1 MHSHPTAHPPE
12 TEMNVA
18 APAFKWEWN
27 LNTLAVLAG
36 FAAGFVAWGFTLS
49 QMRNGQEVNADRI
62 SELQTATAAVTAR
75 VDAIEKA
82 SMLQAQFE
90 YRLAQVEKSLDLVD
104 ARFGRITES
113 YSNQF
118 SDMRQQLGAISTQ
131 IALTNQTLNRI
142 EASASPLAPPR

>member
-1 MHSHPTAHPPE
+1 
-12 TEMNVA
+12 MNVA
-18 APAFKWEWN
+18 APVFKWEWN

-49 QMRNGQEVNADRI
+49 EMRNGQQINASRI
-62 SELQTATAAVTAR
+62 TELQAATAAITVR
-75 VDAIEKA
+75 VDTIEKA
-82 SMLQAQFE
+82 SAIQTQFE

-104 ARFGRITES
+104 ARFGRMSES
-113 YSNQF
+113 YTNQF

-142 EASASPLAPPR
+142 EASSNPLVSPK

>member
-1 MHSHPTAHPPE
+1 
-12 TEMNVA
+12 MNVA
-18 APAFKWEWN
+18 APVFKWEWN

-49 QMRNGQEVNADRI
+49 EMRNGQQINASRI
-62 SELQTATAAVTAR
+62 TELQAATAAVTVR

-82 SMLQAQFE
+82 SAIQAQFE
-90 YRLAQVEKSLDLVD
+90 YRLAQVEKAQEVVD
-104 ARFGRITES
+104 ARISRITES

-118 SDMRQQLGAISTQ
+118 SDLRNQLGSISTQ

-142 EASASPLAPPR
+142 EASTTPLVPPK

>member
-1 MHSHPTAHPPE
+1 
-12 TEMNVA
+12 MNMA

-27 LNTLAVLAG
+27 LNTLAVLVG

-49 QMRNGQEVNADRI
+49 QMRNGQEVNAAHID
-62 SELQTATAAVTAR
+62 ELQTLQAATAAR

-82 SMLQAQFE
+82 SAIQAQFE

-104 ARFGRITES
+104 VRFGRITES

-118 SDMRQQLGAISTQ
+118 SDMRNQLGTISTQ

-142 EASASPLAPPR
+142 EASSVPLAPLK

>member
-1 MHSHPTAHPPE
+1 
-12 TEMNVA
+12 MNVA
-18 APAFKWEWN
+18 APVFKWEWN

-49 QMRNGQEVNADRI
+49 EMRNGQQVNAGRI
-62 SELQTATAAVTAR
+62 AELQTATAAVTVR

-82 SMLQAQFE
+82 SAIQAQFE
-90 YRLAQVEKSLDLVD
+90 YRLAQVEKGQETVD
-104 ARFGRITES
+104 ARISRITES

-118 SDMRQQLGAISTQ
+118 SDLRNQLGTISTQ

-142 EASASPLAPPR
+142 EASSTPLAPSK